1 MWCSGLEYS
10 ERRRLQVSTLK
21 HQKNRILSRG
31 TIVFGENISKYSE
44 IKLIPTASLSITD
57 PEHSHTSEK
66 QNKVDGTLRNWNITF
81 HEDTEVS
88 KTSTLKTIV
97 SYKQVTGQINKQVFS
112 HNTFLDLHHTRG
124 YVHVGTCVWVP
135 TVMCTWRPQVDSSV
149 LLRHPTPL
157 LTQVLL
163 VNWLDTKLQRLAC
176 FDPCYWVYT
185 GSPMHSFYV
194 DARNQ
199 NSVSHAFVE
208 SISAVPI
215 WPFSQS
221 ILVYLL
227 KKDLH

>member
-31 TIVFGENISKYSE
+31 TIVFGENISKSSE
-44 IKLIPTASLSITD
+44 IKLIPTDSLSITD

-66 QNKVDGTLRNWNITF
+66 QNKVNGTLRNWNITS

-88 KTSTLKTIV
+88 KKSTLKTTV
-97 SYKQVTGQINKQVFS
+97 SDKQVTGQIS
-112 HNTFLDLHHTRG
+112 RCSPTTHSWG
-124 YVHVGTCVWVP
+124 YVHVGTYVWVS
-135 TVMCTWRPQVDSSV
+135 TIMCTWRPQADSSV

-157 LTQVLL
+157 FTQVLL
-163 VNWLDTKLQRLAC
+163 VNLLDTKLQRLAC

-208 SISAVPI
+208 TISVVPV
-215 WPFSQS
+215 WPFSQG